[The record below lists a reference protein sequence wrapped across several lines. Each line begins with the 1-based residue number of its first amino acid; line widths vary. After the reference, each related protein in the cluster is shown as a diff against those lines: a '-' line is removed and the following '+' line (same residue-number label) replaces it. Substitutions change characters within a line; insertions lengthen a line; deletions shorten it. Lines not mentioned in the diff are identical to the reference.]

1 MRVKNGIKSLFY
13 MMMLSSICAVGLTG
27 CTLVGMASIEQEESN
42 INCEIVEETVI
53 EEPAVEEPEV
63 VEESE
68 DGSESSVICDF
79 SPTDESGVIGRVEI
93 GVYGRVTG
101 IVEEER

>member
-1 MRVKNGIKSLFY
+1 MRVKSLFY

-27 CTLVGMASIEQEESN
+27 CTLVGIASLEQEESN
-42 INCEIVEETVI
+42 INCEIVEEPVL
-53 EEPAVEEPEV
+53 EEVTEEPEII
-63 VEESE
+63 EESK
-68 DGSESSVICDF
+68 DGCESSVICDF

-101 IVEEER
+101 IVEE

>member
-1 MRVKNGIKSLFY
+1 MKMRVKSLFY

-27 CTLVGMASIEQEESN
+27 CTLVGIASLEQEESN

-53 EEPAVEEPEV
+53 EEPEV

-68 DGSESSVICDF
+68 DGCESSVICDF
-79 SPTDESGVIGRVEI
+79 SPSDDSGVIGRVEI

-101 IVEEER
+101 IVEE